1 MDTREWLNNVTNGDS
16 LRTIEKKTGVSYGTI
31 NSQRTTGVS
40 AENVIA
46 VARGYGIP
54 PVSALVVTE
63 FLTPAEVDKGDPKA
77 AIRDVTEEDLAEEV
91 LRRMKLLGDHREFTT
106 PVDELI
112 EERGNVTPMRHTDVL
127 APLPDLENLDYVAQH
142 DTNQPT
148 NDECA
153 EHHNGP

>member
-77 AIRDVTEEDLAEEV
+77 AIRNATEEDLAEEV
-91 LRRMKLLGDHREFTT
+91 LRRMKLPGTHAAFTT

-112 EERGNVTPMRHTDVL
+112 DESGNYPHVVASFDPDNDTPFFDPETMAAHVDDEYI
-127 APLPDLENLDYVAQH
+127 APDDQFDA
-142 DTNQPT
+142 
-148 NDECA
+148 
-153 EHHNGP
+153 